1 MYTDQQLFALRDY
14 LRGHGC
20 TSDNYQVVTPLPQ
33 RMQFY
38 SALPNGFFAHQ
49 IIENRT
55 HFAHQIF
62 VQTWLHGA
70 YIDEIL
76 THDDTQPLDILLGE
90 NACEITLDHA
100 LDLVL
105 DQRFGGYDFAWE
117 PIYDFA
123 HQTTFLSM
131 VSPGNKKKKFSA
143 QNKRFKIEFIW
154 DYPKCY
160 ATNPKVLLS
169 AHDRQTEFDFSA
181 FYHPEFQF
189 DTAFLA
195 WLLPPDL
202 LKSTLLPFDSDSLT
216 R

>member
-1 MYTDQQLFALRDY
+1 MYTDQQLYALRDY
-14 LRGHGC
+14 LHAHGC
-20 TSDNYQVVTPLPQ
+20 TPDTYQVVTPLPQ
-33 RMQFY
+33 RMQHQV
-38 SALPNGFFAHQ
+38 ALPGGF
-49 IIENRT
+49 
-55 HFAHQIF
+55 
-62 VQTWLHGA
+62 
-70 YIDEIL
+70 
-76 THDDTQPLDILLGE
+76 
-90 NACEITLDHA
+90 
-100 LDLVL
+100 
-105 DQRFGGYDFAWE
+105 
-117 PIYDFA
+117 FA

-160 ATNPKVLLS
+160 ATNPEILLS

-181 FYHPEFQF
+181 FYRPEWQF

-202 LKSTLLPFDSDSLT
+202 LKSTLLPFDSDSLS

>member
-1 MYTDQQLFALRDY
+1 MYTEQQLCALRDH
-14 LRGHGC
+14 LHAHGC
-20 TSDNYQVVTPLPQ
+20 TPDNYQVTTPLPQ
-33 RMQFY
+33 RMQHQMT
-38 SALPNGFFAHQ
+38 LPGGFFAHQ

-55 HFAHQIF
+55 HFAHQIII
-62 VQTWLHGA
+62 QTWLHGD
-70 YIDEIL
+70 YINEIF
-76 THDDTQPLDILLGE
+76 THDDAYELDILLGE
-90 NACEITLDHA
+90 NACEIALDTT
-100 LDLVL
+100 LDLVH
-105 DQRFGGYDFAWE
+105 DQRFGGNDFGWE
-117 PIYDFA
+117 PIKDFA

-160 ATNPKVLLS
+160 ATNPEILLS

-181 FYHPEFQF
+181 FYHPEWQF